1 MTPAA
6 DTPENFAPLDAGR
19 HWPCPTHMA
28 SLFCQCY
35 SFILVMTIMNLRS
48 IDLNLLPVFEAVFT
62 EGGITRAAERLNLTQ
77 PAVSNALARLRMAF
91 NDQLFVRA
99 ADGMA
104 PTPAAKAMIGPVRE
118 ALAQLSVGLD
128 RQAAF
133 DPARSTRVFNI
144 AAGDIA
150 TLAIVPALARQLE
163 QERAR
168 TAFHWMQAPRQ
179 DVASD
184 FAAGQID
191 FAIDIPAFARPDL
204 ASQRLFSDRYVCV
217 LRRDHPRAA
226 GRFTLAYFLALSHI
240 AVSTRRRGKGVVD
253 VALGR
258 IGQRIQPAMRMPHY
272 QPAFHAVMASD
283 LALVAPVSLAQRYD
297 VAIRELPVETPELDL
312 MLFWRRDAEG
322 DTGLAWAR
330 SKLTTATQNEATA
343 PGTRGRPR

>member
-1 MTPAA
+1 MTP
-6 DTPENFAPLDAGR
+6 
-19 HWPCPTHMA
+19 
-28 SLFCQCY
+28 
-35 SFILVMTIMNLRS
+35 MNLRA

-77 PAVSNALARLRMAF
+77 PAVSNALARLRAAF
-91 NDQLFVRA
+91 DDQLFVRSA
-99 ADGMA
+99 EGMA

-118 ALAQLSVGLD
+118 ALAQLRVGLD
-128 RQAAF
+128 RQSAF
-133 DPARSTRVFNI
+133 DPSKSARVFNI

-150 TLAIVPALARQLE
+150 TLALLPALAQQLQRE
-163 QERAR
+163 NAK
-168 TAFHWMQAPRQ
+168 TAFHWLQAPRQ
-179 DVASD
+179 EVASD
-184 FAAGQID
+184 FAAGQVD
-191 FAIDIPAFARPDL
+191 FAIDIPAFARPEL

-226 GRFTLAYFLALSHI
+226 GRFTLAHFLALSHI

-258 IGQRIQPAMRMPHY
+258 IGQRLAPAMRLPHY

-330 SKLTTATQNEATA
+330 EKLVAAATKNEAAA

>member
-1 MTPAA
+1 
-6 DTPENFAPLDAGR
+6 
-19 HWPCPTHMA
+19 
-28 SLFCQCY
+28 
-35 SFILVMTIMNLRS
+35 MNLRG
-48 IDLNLLPVFEAVFT
+48 IDLNLLPVFEAVFA

-77 PAVSNALARLRMAF
+77 PAVSNALARLRTAF
-91 NDQLFVRA
+91 GDQLFVRS

-118 ALAQLSVGLD
+118 ALAQLRVGLD
-128 RQAAF
+128 RQSAF
-133 DPARSTRVFNI
+133 DPSKSTRVFNI

-150 TLAIVPALARQLE
+150 TLALLPALAQQLE
-163 QERAR
+163 RETAT
-168 TAFHWMQAPRQ
+168 TAFHWLQAPRQ
-179 DVASD
+179 EVASD
-184 FAAGQID
+184 FAAGQVD

-204 ASQRLFSDRYVCV
+204 ASQHLFSDRYVCV
-217 LRRDHPRAA
+217 LRRDHARAT
-226 GRFTLAYFLALSHI
+226 GRFTLGHFLGLSHI

-258 IGQRIQPAMRMPHY
+258 IGQRLAPALRLPHY

-283 LALVAPVSLAQRYD
+283 LALVAPLSLAQRYD

-312 MLFWRRDAEG
+312 MLFWRRDAMG

-330 SKLTTATQNEATA
+330 AMLVAAAAKNDAAA